1 MKIIQTDNA
10 PNPIGPYSQAIEKDG
25 FLFLSGQIGLKN
37 GQLQDKGIE
46 TETLQVLENIK
57 AILQEAGYDTH
68 HILKVSIF
76 LTDLNDFEIVN
87 NFYDNFLEGH
97 QPARET
103 IGVAS
108 LPLNAKIEIS
118 VTAKK

>member
-10 PNPIGPYSQAIEKDG
+10 PKPIGPYSQAVQKDG

-37 GQLQDKGIE
+37 GQLQDKNIK
-46 TETLQVLENIK
+46 TETLQILENIK
-57 AILQEAGYDTH
+57 AILYEAGYKKH

-76 LTDLNDFEIVN
+76 LTDLNDFKIVN
-87 NFYDNFLEGH
+87 NFYDEFLEGH
-97 QPARET
+97 KPARET
-103 IGVAS
+103 IGVMS